1 MPAWPCQPQVR
12 GGSLMAAAVA
22 LMAIAGV
29 ALAGLVAALGLSW
42 RAERHAEYRGE
53 HRIRRGSRHKAAT
66 PG

>member
-1 MPAWPCQPQVR
+1 MTGRRITVAWPP
-12 GGSLMAAAVA
+12 GLAAPDV

-53 HRIRRGSRHKAAT
+53 HRNRRGSRHKVAT